1 MTRILHTQM
10 ERQRFHLK
18 RVEAQNNDKPITTTS
33 PTYQDRLLSDTLTSV
48 SSTCLLGYLEI
59 HDGVINFLKAQ
70 EVWSDFNSPGRAG
83 GTQ

>member
-18 RVEAQNNDKPITTTS
+18 RVEAPNNDKPNDYITHLPRS
-33 PTYQDRLLSDTLTSV
+33 LAERYSDIGV

-83 GTQ
+83 RTQ